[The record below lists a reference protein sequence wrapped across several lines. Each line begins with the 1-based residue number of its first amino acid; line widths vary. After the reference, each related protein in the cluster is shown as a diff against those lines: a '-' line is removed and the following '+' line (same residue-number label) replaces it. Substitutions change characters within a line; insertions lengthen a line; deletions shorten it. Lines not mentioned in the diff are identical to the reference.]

1 MKIFLDTSSLFK
13 LYHKEIDTEI
23 MEDIFSKNNVT
34 TIYLSEIT
42 KLEFVSTI
50 WKKFRTKEIS
60 LLDAENTL
68 ALFELD
74 SDKYD
79 FIKTDTL
86 VIERSNRLLKKYGVS
101 GLRTL
106 DSIQLSSALTIKNN
120 ADLFISAD
128 KLLVELLKEEG
139 LKTTF

>member
-86 VIERSNRLLKKYGVS
+86 VIERSNRLLNKYGVS